1 MKNKITAAI
10 LAIFLGSF
18 GVHRFYLGQAG
29 LGILHLIFCWTFIS
43 GVIGIIDGIVFLLMG
58 EDSFNLKY
66 NRAFMPMSAAQ
77 PTIVIQNVQGDI
89 NHQQP
94 PSTSNNSSTS
104 IVASSSKDTPFKI
117 SGDKKYADYDFDGAI
132 ADYKKSL
139 SIKPTDYDV
148 HFRLA
153 CLYSILE
160 QVNNS
165 LFHLNKA
172 VEQGFVDFDQ
182 IKQHDHLAYLRSTS
196 DFDRFVRNNYRI
208 DISESS
214 VRELPGEAII
224 SQIEKL
230 AQLKDKG
237 AISEEEF
244 TTQKSKLLAS

>member
-43 GVIGIIDGIVFLLMG
+43 GIIGFIDGIVFLFMG
-58 EDSFNLKY
+58 EESFNLKY
-66 NRAFMPMSAAQ
+66 NKAFMSMSAVQ

-89 NHQQP
+89 NNQP
-94 PSTSNNSSTS
+94 TPSTANNSSTS
-104 IVASSSKDTPFKI
+104 TATSSSKETPFKI

-132 ADYKKSL
+132 LDYKKSL
-139 SIKPTDYDV
+139 SVKPIDPEV
-148 HFRLA
+148 HFKMA

-182 IKQHDHLAYLRSTS
+182 IKQNDHLAYLRSTS

-224 SQIEKL
+224 SQVEKL

-237 AISEEEF
+237 IISEEEF
-244 TTQKSKLLAS
+244 SNQKSKLLGG